1 MAADA
6 LTAHARLAVPETFDA
21 LVERS
26 QKRVFRIVYALVRD
40 ADIAAS
46 LTQDTFLRAYRAR
59 ERFRGEA
66 ASDTWLVSIALNVAR
81 DHLKSRRQSFWR
93 RLVRG
98 ADPVLLDG
106 AGARPPLPSAE
117 RALLAREDVARVFE
131 TVRSL
136 SPQQREVFVLRF
148 VDEMA
153 ITDIAAAL
161 QVTAGTVKAHL
172 HRATTAVRESMKET
186 R

>member
-1 MAADA
+1 VAADA
-6 LTAHARLAVPETFDA
+6 LAADARLAVADTFDA

-40 ADIAAS
+40 ADIAAT
-46 LTQDTFLRAYRAR
+46 LTQDAFLRAYRAR
-59 ERFRGEA
+59 EGFRGEA

-98 ADPVLLDG
+98 ADPARVDD
-106 AGARPPLPSAE
+106 AGAHPSRPSAE

-148 VDEMA
+148 VDEM
-153 ITDIAAAL
+153 TIAEIAVAL

-172 HRATTAVRESMKET
+172 HRATSAVRESMKET